1 MAQSNNSLINNTEYM
16 SLCRDYSSFIK
27 WAISAIQDQSDKWTD
42 FSVPEPDTLMLSLI
56 ATGLDYV
63 QYMID
68 QKYLNTDF
76 DLCSSQFL
84 AQLSSS
90 TGKTLSL
97 NSPVKIPVVITNQS
111 NEDYE
116 LPAYTVMIS
125 GKELYSTVENIKVAP
140 RSTYVSYLTRGTVHQ
155 IFIEEDLTHLGEYI
169 ISGKIE
175 TGSLSIVRSSS
186 ENSIDL
192 HPCSNVLEVL
202 FGENRYQISS
212 ISDDLWLLKVSP
224 PKNFTG
230 KGLLQIRY
238 TEIDD
243 FASSGD
249 LEFLPVD
256 LSLVNENV
264 TIKVQSPV
272 NEKSKISLN
281 SNRLSYLNSLLE
293 IDTVNN
299 STSMLNLSKMSSK
312 ITKYVINES
321 TDNTL
326 FSANSGDDFRSLAL
340 FKYVSSDDRVFDD
353 YQLLSGSSLINI
365 LQDGLT
371 DMWYLKIQMP
381 NNVSFPP
388 YDLKIIFSLSDNIEH
403 IVYSYL
409 QNRSNASEI
418 RIDLPWVS
426 SRPSLTSM
434 KIYYNELIDPLNED
448 QGLWCIYQD
457 ENTMISKT
465 PEIDYFQD
473 HVLSLSNRAEVR
485 TLCLKPKHLLL
496 SGTVIIIDQRQH
508 DVLTDIYTVVSS
520 YLSSIS
526 DLITDTHVSYAR
538 LQYEILNN
546 LSYIKDVNITSG
558 GISSR
563 LQISNSEY
571 LVFDPSDVNFIIKVQ
586 V

>member
-1 MAQSNNSLINNTEYM
+1 M

-27 WAISAIQDQSDKWTD
+27 WAISAVQSQSDKWTD

-68 QKYLNTDF
+68 QKYLNTDL
-76 DLCSSQFL
+76 DLCSAQFL
-84 AQLSSS
+84 SQLSSS
-90 TGKTLSL
+90 TGKILSF
-97 NSPVKIPVVITNQS
+97 NSPVKIPIVITNQS

-116 LPAYTVMIS
+116 LPAYAVMIS
-125 GKELYSTVENIKVAP
+125 DRELYSTIEDIKVAP
-140 RSTYVSYLTRGTVHQ
+140 KSTYVSYLTRGTIHQ

-186 ENSIDL
+186 ENSTIL
-192 HPCSNVLEVL
+192 YPCDDILRVLL
-202 FGENRYQISS
+202 GENQYQISS

-256 LSLVNENV
+256 PSLVNENV
-264 TIKVQSPV
+264 VIKVQSPV
-272 NEKSKISLN
+272 NETSRISLN

-299 STSMLNLSKMSSK
+299 STSVLNLDKMSSK
-312 ITKYVINES
+312 IVKYMIDES
-321 TDNTL
+321 TNNTF
-326 FSANSGDDFRSLAL
+326 FSATSGDDFRSLAL
-340 FKYVSSDDRVFDD
+340 FKYVASDNRIFDD
-353 YQLLSGSSLINI
+353 YQLLPNSISI
-365 LQDGLT
+365 LQDNLT
-371 DMWYLKIQMP
+371 DMWYLKIQML
-381 NNVSFPP
+381 NNLDLPP
-388 YDLKIIFSLSDNIEH
+388 YDLKIMFSLADGVEH

-409 QNRSNASEI
+409 SARSNPSEI

-434 KIYYNELIDPLNED
+434 KIYYDELTNPLDEN
-448 QGLWCIYQD
+448 QGLWCIYED
-457 ENTMISKT
+457 ENTIISKT

-473 HVLSLSNRAEVR
+473 HVSSLSNRAKVR

-496 SGTVIIIDQRQH
+496 SGTITIVDQRQH
-508 DVLTDIYTVVSS
+508 DVLTDVYNVVSS

-526 DLITDTHVSYAR
+526 DLITDTHINYVR
-538 LQYEILNN
+538 LQYEIINN
-546 LSYIKDVNITSG
+546 LSYIKDVKITSG

-571 LVFDPSDVNFIIKVQ
+571 LVFDPSDVNFVIKVQ